1 MPPPVAFWPGGQ
13 AADSSSPWTS
23 PGADRTVNEL
33 AEIVAFD
40 PGTGFGWATAA
51 RDPPSASSP
60 TASVA
65 SRFRSRRMVYWLIVL
80 L

>member
-1 MPPPVAFWPGGQ
+1 M
-13 AADSSSPWTS
+13 
-23 PGADRTVNEL
+23 NEL